1 MDTPLRAP
9 DSRLRRLEWT
19 VIRRLDGFLQGDY
32 RTMFRGYGLD
42 LADIREYVPG
52 DDVRHIDWNVTA
64 RMDTP
69 YVREYHED
77 REITAQF
84 LLDVSPSVDFGTTR
98 ALKGEVLIDFVA
110 VLARLLT
117 RHGNRVGAVIY
128 GNGVERV
135 IPARGG
141 RVQVLRLIDQL
152 EKRPRLEAAAATSL
166 AELLETGVRSI
177 RRRSLV
183 FVISDFFTTPGW
195 ERGLTELARRHE
207 VLAIRLVDPREREL
221 PEIGMVVMNDAE
233 TGEHLW
239 VDTNDKR
246 FRVRFADVVR
256 RREEALAATFRR
268 SGVDALELST
278 EEDLVRSILRFASV
292 RRLKRSRGRAVG
304 VAS

>member
-1 MDTPLRAP
+1 MPLRAP
-9 DSRLRRLEWT
+9 SDRLRRLEWT
-19 VIRRLDGFLQGDY
+19 IIRRLDGWLQGDY
-32 RTMFRGYGLD
+32 RTLFRGYGMD

-77 REITAQF
+77 REITAHF
-84 LLDVSPSVDFGTTR
+84 LLDVSPSVDFGTAT
-98 ALKGEVLIDFVA
+98 ALKRDLLIDFVA

-117 RHGNRVGAVIY
+117 RHGNRVGAIVY
-128 GNGVERV
+128 GKGVERV

-141 RVQVLRLIDQL
+141 RVQVLRLIDAL
-152 EKRPRLEAAAATSL
+152 EKRPRLQQAPATAL
-166 AELLETGVRSI
+166 GELLDTGLRQI

-195 ERGLTELARRHE
+195 ERGLTELSRRHE
-207 VLAIRLVDPREREL
+207 VLAIRLTDPREREL

-239 VDTNDKR
+239 VDTNDRR
-246 FRVRFADVVR
+246 FRQRFAEVVR

-268 SGVDALELST
+268 SAVDVLELST
-278 EEDLVRSILRFASV
+278 EEDLARAIIRFAT
-292 RRLKRSRGRAVG
+292 RRKLRRSRQRAVG

>member
-1 MDTPLRAP
+1 
-9 DSRLRRLEWT
+9 
-19 VIRRLDGFLQGDY
+19 
-32 RTMFRGYGLD
+32 MFRGYGMD

-77 REITAQF
+77 REITAHF
-84 LLDVSPSVDFGTTR
+84 LLDVSPSVDFGTTT
-98 ALKGEVLIDFVA
+98 ALKRDLLIDFVA

-117 RHGNRVGAVIY
+117 RHGNRVGAVLY
-128 GNGVERV
+128 GKGVERV
-135 IPARGG
+135 VPARGG

-152 EKRPRLEAAAATSL
+152 EKRPRLQQAPATSL
-166 AELLETGVRSI
+166 ADLLETGLRSI

-183 FVISDFFTTPGW
+183 FVVSDFFSTPGW
-195 ERGLTELARRHE
+195 ERALTDIARRHE
-207 VLAIRLVDPREREL
+207 VLAIRLSDPREREL

-239 VDTNDKR
+239 VDTNDKS
-246 FRVRFADVVR
+246 FRKRFADVVSK
-256 RREEALAATFRR
+256 RERALDATFRR
-268 SGVDALELST
+268 AGVDALVLST
-278 EEDLVRSILRFASV
+278 EEDLVRSVMRFANMRKLRSS
-292 RRLKRSRGRAVG
+292 RRRAMG